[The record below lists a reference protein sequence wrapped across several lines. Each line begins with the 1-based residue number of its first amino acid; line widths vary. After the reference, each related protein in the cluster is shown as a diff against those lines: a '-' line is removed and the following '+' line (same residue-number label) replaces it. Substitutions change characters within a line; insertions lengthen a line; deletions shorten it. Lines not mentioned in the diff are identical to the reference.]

1 MSEQDMRKRSRIDIQ
16 LSVSIQQNEVRQ
28 VLKTRNMSLKG
39 LLADDQPD
47 FVLNEPCDL
56 IIHLSSGLEISI
68 TGIVVWSS
76 QERGTAVDFVQMD
89 EESFYHLLNLIRLY
103 SPDPDQV
110 VRELLTPAFDSSVL
124 EQLKN
129 SYRRE

>member
-1 MSEQDMRKRSRIDIQ
+1 MPEQNMRKRSRIDIQ
-16 LSVSIQQNEVRQ
+16 LSVTIQQNDVRH

-39 LLADDQPD
+39 LLADYHSG

-56 IIHLSSGLEISI
+56 IIHLSSGLEINV

-76 QERGTAVDFVQMD
+76 PERGTAVDFVQMD

-110 VRELLTPAFDSSVL
+110 ERELLTPAFDSSLL

-129 SYRRE
+129 SYRRH